1 MINILKIYIALLR
14 GINVGG
20 KNIIKMAD
28 LKLMFESIGLYGA
41 QTYIQSGN
49 ILFKSNED
57 EQTLRNKIEH
67 EIEKTFGFSISVIIR
82 QSVEL
87 EGIIRNCPFSKES
100 ILKAESSAEGETLY
114 VSLLSHEPLKE
125 NILRLNTYKSESE
138 EYLMEG
144 RDIYLLFSNS
154 IRNSKLASNL
164 HKLEVPTTVRNW
176 KTINKLLLLAK
187 AMEV

>member
-1 MINILKIYIALLR
+1 MKIYIALLR

-49 ILFKSNED
+49 VLFKSNEEED
-57 EQTLRNKIEH
+57 PLRNKIEH
-67 EIEKTFGFSISVIIR
+67 EIEKTFGFSIPVIIR

-87 EGIIRNCPFSKES
+87 EGIIQNCPFSKEA
-100 ILKAESSAEGETLY
+100 ILKAESSADGEILY
-114 VSLLSHEPLKE
+114 VSLLIHEPLQE
-125 NILRLNTYKSESE
+125 NILRLNAYKSESE
-138 EYLMEG
+138 DYLIAG

-154 IRNSKLASNL
+154 IRNSKLSSNL
-164 HKLEVPTTVRNW
+164 HRLEVPSTVRNW
-176 KTINKLLLLAK
+176 KTINKLFLLAK
-187 AMEV
+187 AMEI

>member
-1 MINILKIYIALLR
+1 MKIYIALLR

-20 KNIIKMAD
+20 KNIIKMSN

-49 ILFKSNED
+49 ILFKSNE
-57 EQTLRNKIEH
+57 EEEPLRNKIEH

-87 EGIIRNCPFSKES
+87 EGIIRNCPFSKEA
-100 ILKAESSAEGETLY
+100 ILKAESSAKGEILY
-114 VSLLSHEPLKE
+114 VSLLSHEPLQE
-125 NILRLNTYKSESE
+125 NILRLNTYKGESE
-138 EYLMEG
+138 EYLIEG
-144 RDIYLLFSNS
+144 RDIYLLFSDS
-154 IRNSKLASNL
+154 IRNSKLAANL
-164 HKLEVPTTVRNW
+164 HKLEVPATVRNW